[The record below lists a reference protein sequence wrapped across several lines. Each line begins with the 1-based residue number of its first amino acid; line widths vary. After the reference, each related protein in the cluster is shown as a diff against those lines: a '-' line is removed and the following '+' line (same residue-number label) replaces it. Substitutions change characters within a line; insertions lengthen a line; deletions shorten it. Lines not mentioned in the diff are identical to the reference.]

1 MRRLF
6 VAAACLTVFLSSH
19 ALAESGRAGNT
30 GNAGNMC
37 KEDIEKFCKDVKP
50 GEGRIIKCL
59 MDNKDKLSGGCL
71 QELEGARN
79 KSEGKKDQARDACAE
94 DLNKF
99 CKDVQP
105 GEGRLLQC
113 LKKHDSE
120 LSPQC
125 RETLQQK
132 QGK

>member
-1 MRRLF
+1 MKRLF

-19 ALAESGRAGNT
+19 ALAESGRAGN
-30 GNAGNMC
+30 MC
-37 KEDIEKFCKDVKP
+37 KEDIQKFCKDVKP

-59 MDNKDKLSGGCL
+59 MDNKDKLSAGCI
-71 QELEGARN
+71 QEIEVARN
-79 KSEGKKDQARDACAE
+79 KSEGNKDQARDACAG

-99 CKDVQP
+99 CKDVKP

-113 LKKHDSE
+113 LKQHDSE
-120 LSPQC
+120 LSTQC
-125 RETLQQK
+125 REAIQQK

>member
-1 MRRLF
+1 MKRLF
-6 VAAACLTVFLSSH
+6 VAAACLTVFLSTH
-19 ALAESGRAGNT
+19 ALAESGRAGNS
-30 GNAGNMC
+30 GNTC
-37 KEDIEKFCKDVKP
+37 KEDLEKFCKDVKP

-59 MDNKDKLSGGCL
+59 MEHKDQLSGGCL

-94 DLNKF
+94 DLSKF
-99 CKDVQP
+99 CKDVTP
-105 GEGRLLQC
+105 GEGRLLKC
-113 LKKHDSE
+113 LKERDSE

-125 RETLQQK
+125 REALQAK